1 MRAAG
6 CMKGLYW
13 SGEDAIP
20 NSPALL
26 EAYIPGLRRFARALA
41 RGDQDR
47 ADDLV
52 QDCLERALTHWHKRR
67 QDRQL
72 RGWVYTILYNC
83 FVTDHLHRKQ
93 RASHSNLTEPLEA
106 DLPSI
111 DGGQESTLV
120 YRDIRRG
127 LAKLPADQQ
136 AVLFLVGVEDFSYL
150 EAARI
155 LGIPIGTVMSRLSRG
170 RERLRQYMNED
181 VAQTRAGG
189 TRPRCMSARKEA

>member
-1 MRAAG
+1 
-6 CMKGLYW
+6 
-13 SGEDAIP
+13 
-20 NSPALL
+20 
-26 EAYIPGLRRFARALA
+26 
-41 RGDQDR
+41 
-47 ADDLV
+47 
-52 QDCLERALTHWHKRR
+52 
-67 QDRQL
+67 
-72 RGWVYTILYNC
+72 
-83 FVTDHLHRKQ
+83 
-93 RASHSNLTEPLEA
+93 LTEPLEA

-120 YRDIRRG
+120 CRDIRRG

-189 TRPRCMSARKEA
+189 TRRRCMSARKEA